1 MGSLAEASVC
11 LTMMPRHS
19 LLLLWS
25 LPSLTMSKMMV
36 MSGGEMMKNKDM
48 EDVIVS
54 HGLTIP
60 SKRPIRDLDNHLDD
74 SLQPLPPGVQP
85 PADLPEGFDLSTV
98 EAQEDGQFCVF
109 KKLSLEGIEKIPV
122 QQCVHKV
129 DKQCYFSY
137 VTQYTPSTEDECSEN
152 FKTSVTETLEKCY
165 HPMERICS
173 PPKYGEIPNEVCQ
186 TQYETSCVTR
196 YKDTPVVENVEECVK
211 VYKKVCQDVP
221 SNGYGSGPS
230 KVCRKEPVDDCK
242 IVPKTVYKKLP
253 DTTCE
258 RIPFEACAPDNC
270 EFVPGPAQCHNKTVD
285 IGIDKPEE
293 VCDLQ
298 PRRMC
303 KQVYRLVPKLY
314 PKEICEEV
322 PREVCYTTLKNPRK
336 VSTPLLTKWC
346 FKPEPIEKPS
356 PHSYHPVPAY
366 PPPPPSRVPVY
377 PPPPPRRVPVY
388 PPPAPVYKPVAPVY
402 PPVYP
407 AAQAAPPL
415 RYGFKIVGSQSPPP
429 TFLPPTST

>member
-1 MGSLAEASVC
+1 MGQFSRGKSSVC

-25 LPSLTMSKMMV
+25 LPSLTISKMMV

-48 EDVIVS
+48 EDVIAS
-54 HGLTIP
+54 HGLNIP

-109 KKLSLEGIEKIPV
+109 KKLALEGIEKIPV

-152 FKTSVTETLEKCY
+152 FKKKCYIEYIKTSVTETLEKCY

-221 SNGYGSGPS
+221 SDGYGAEPS
-230 KVCRKEPVDDCK
+230 QICRKEPVDDCHT
-242 IVPKTVYKKLP
+242 VPKTVYKKLP

-270 EFVPGPAQCHNKTVD
+270 DFVPGPAECHNKTVD

-298 PRRMC
+298 PQRMC

-314 PKEICEEV
+314 PKEVCEEV

-346 FKPEPIEKPS
+346 FKPEPIEKP
-356 PHSYHPVPAY
+356 PASYHPAPAY
-366 PPPPPSRVPVY
+366 PPPPPP
-377 PPPPPRRVPVY
+377 
-388 PPPAPVYKPVAPVY
+388 PVYKPVPIYKPVPPAY
-402 PPVYP
+402 PPPPAYP
-407 AAQAAPPL
+407 APPPHPPLYPPGPSANPL
-415 RYGFKIVGSQSPPP
+415 RYGFKIVGS
-429 TFLPPTST
+429 